1 MKKLYFLLSML
12 MLLAISIP
20 SAWATNASVN
30 TILWGENFD
39 HFGTSTPSTAG
50 IGSGTTVWGG
60 ATIAYLQSSTNTK
73 GYNEALAGGTAP
85 ELLLGKSN
93 QTWSIAGIPTGGATE
108 MTLTFLSNKTTFAV
122 TTETANLTISGSQ
135 KSWTISVDEEK
146 ATPETFNLII
156 KNTGSANARI
166 DEVVLKVKTAGS
178 SDTPQPTIP
187 VEQVQ
192 LNKSE
197 ITLEVDETETLTQT
211 ITPANAT
218 NTNVSWE
225 SSNTAV
231 ATVTNGVITAVSAG
245 DATITCKSAENASIY
260 ATCEVTVTAAEVP
273 TLTFDFSAQSY
284 TNGEQ
289 YSSINA
295 DANIT
300 ITFGDGA
307 NDGKYYTT
315 GTAIRVYGGGH
326 MTVTGGEGVTIS
338 KIVLEFGS
346 GDGSNEISTTT
357 GTYTAGRWTGSE
369 QSVTFN
375 VGGTSGNRR
384 IKIVKVFYDVAA
396 IAVAKPTISG
406 ETPFLTS
413 TTVSLTQADADH
425 IYYTTNGDAPTTS
438 STEYNASFELN
449 ATTTVKAIAV
459 KGSDVSDVAEAT
471 FTKVTIMTVAEAK
484 AAIDAAGSTPI
495 ENQYVTGIISQID
508 SYNGTYKSIQYW
520 ISADGTTDDQLEVYS
535 GKGLNGADFAGLS
548 DLSLGDEVIVK
559 GTLKKY
565 NSIYEFD
572 KNSQIVQLNRTI
584 AAPTFTPSGGGF
596 LTTLNVSLA
605 SATEGAEVRYTT
617 DGSDPTSTS
626 TLYENSIE
634 LSSTTTIKAAAFKG
648 EFVSVIV
655 TKTFTKGTKITVA
668 AALDALNSSS
678 PIADQFVYGI
688 ISTAPA
694 SNPSSGRLTYYISD
708 DGTTTNQLEV
718 YNGFGL
724 NGASFT
730 DKTDL
735 QVGDEV
741 TVYGTLKIYNEKKE
755 FDAGNYL
762 LEFNRPEVQT
772 YSITYEENGG
782 AEVADV
788 AEATNLPDPL
798 PTTTK
803 DNKAFG
809 GWFTDAEF
817 NTPAVA
823 GAALTSNVTL
833 YAKWNDISAWASV
846 YTSNVTLST
855 EGGTN
860 ASAAKVKLTSNGTEY
875 DALKA
880 GTSSKVGAVVVTVPD
895 GATKL
900 HFHAYGWN
908 GENVTLGV
916 TAPTGVTVS
925 PASVNIAANTGVTS
939 NSPFTL
945 AEGSD
950 PKTDAYYAVTLS
962 GNTGETALTFT
973 ATSGKRFVL
982 FGVNQEGAATPASIA
997 VNPTSLAFGSVEQGA
1012 NIDAKTINV
1021 TLTEVAAATVTLA
1034 GDGAPAF
1041 SIDKEALNASGIITV
1056 TPNTTNVGTYAATIT
1071 ISDNASEAESVE
1083 VAVSMTITEPMA
1095 VDDLSGTWTLVTE
1108 ASQLVAGKKVIIAS
1122 VPEEGSAITMSTRQA
1137 TNNRPGVSGATIA
1150 ENAITAQSGTAVFTL
1165 EAGTQENTIAFKSS
1179 ANEYL
1184 CAASSSKNYLHSQT
1198 EKDNNGSWTISI
1210 AEGVATITAQGDY
1223 TRNVM
1228 RYNPNNDSPIF
1239 ACYASTSETG
1249 TLITLYV
1256 QESEPEPELNYVEAR
1271 TGLTIGKFYTICMPR
1286 NIRGVRG
1293 ATFWNLN
1300 NRNEDG
1306 SMVYFVE
1313 AGASLD
1319 AGKPYIFIATAE
1331 TLEVA
1336 YGEENAGSPVA
1347 NGALRGTFSAMTQG
1361 DFNDVSTANGDSPI
1375 YMLVNNQLRQVAGRT
1390 GNSLGANRA
1399 YVIYNELQAGEPTPA
1414 PGRRVLAMPM
1424 NENVATGIDALG
1436 SDAQPSKIIVNGQ
1449 LFIIR
1454 DGKAY
1459 DATGRQVSKF

>member
-1 MKKLYFLLSML
+1 ML

-20 SAWATNASVN
+20 SAWATDETVTFSDQGYSNQAVVSTYVGTDFVIGFDKGSNSNAPKYYTSGTAIRAYGGKTMTVQSN
-30 TILWGENFD
+30 TKTITEIVLT
-39 HFGTSTPSTAG
+39 FGTSDGSNAISTDV
-50 IGSGTTVWGG
+50 GT
-60 ATIAYLQSSTNTK
+60 YSN
-73 GYNEALAGGTAP
+73 GT
-85 ELLLGKSN
+85 
-93 QTWSIAGIPTGGATE
+93 W
-108 MTLTFLSNKTTFAV
+108 
-122 TTETANLTISGSQ
+122 
-135 KSWTISVDEEK
+135 
-146 ATPETFNLII
+146 
-156 KNTGSANARI
+156 TGSAST
-166 DEVVLKVKTAGS
+166 VVFTIGGTSGNRRLAGVAVTYATGGGS
-178 SDTPQPTIP
+178 SSVAVASVSLD
-187 VEQVQ
+187 ED
-192 LNKSE
+192 E
-197 ITLEVDETETLTQT
+197 IALEVGEKQTLIATVL
-211 ITPANAT
+211 PDNAT
-218 NTNVSWE
+218 NKGVTWE
-225 SSNTAV
+225 SDDTDIATVVNGLVTAV
-231 ATVTNGVITAVSAG
+231 APGT
-245 DATITCKSAENASIY
+245 ATITCKSTENASIST
-260 ATCEVTVTAAEVP
+260 TCDVTVTAAEVP
-273 TLTFDFSAQSY
+273 TLTFDFSAQNY
-284 TNGEQ
+284 TNGVQ

-678 PIADQFVYGI
+678 PIADQFVYGK

-846 YTSNVTLST
+846 YTSNVTLSI

-860 ASAAKVKLTSNGTEY
+860 ASAAKVKLTSDGTEY

-950 PKTDAYYAVTLS
+950 PKTDAYYAITLS

-1012 NIDAKTINV
+1012 NIEAKTINV

-1083 VAVSMTITEPMA
+1083 VAVSMTVTEPMA

-1184 CAASSSKNYLHSQT
+1184 CAASSTKNYLHSQT
-1198 EKDNNGSWTISI
+1198 ENDDNGSWTISI
-1210 AEGVATITAQGDY
+1210 AEGVATITAQGTY
-1223 TRNVM
+1223 SRNVM
-1228 RYNPNNDSPIF
+1228 RYNPNNGSPIF
-1239 ACYASTSETG
+1239 ACYASDSETG

-1271 TGLTIGKFYTICMPR
+1271 TELTVGKFYTICMPQ
-1286 NIRGVRG
+1286 NILGVRG

-1300 NRNEDG
+1300 NRDESG

-1313 AGASLD
+1313 AEAPFA
-1319 AGKPYIFIATAE
+1319 AGKPYIFIATAT

-1347 NGALRGTFSAMTQG
+1347 NGALRGTFSAMTQS
-1361 DFNDVSTANGDSPI
+1361 DFDAISAANSSSPI
-1375 YMLVNNQLRQVAGRT
+1375 YMLVDNQLRQVAGRT